1 MYIIIYVIY
10 HIIFILHNYTLYI
23 NIIYY
28 ALLIYNYIICYIL
41 YNIFILYIIFIWYNY
56 VLYIILF
63 WFYSLKYIYIYRER
77 EREEERERLIYYE
90 KLAHMIMEAAIG
102 QLERQDWVWWRAE
115 AVVPGQKLAG
125 LRPMKSMF
133 QFEPEGRKYLMSQL
147 KAAKQEEFPLIW
159 GRVSLQFYSGLQL
172 IAWGPPRLGRAIWFT
187 QSINLN
193 VNLRTSLAVQWL
205 RPCAPNAGGMDL
217 IPCRGTRIPHAA
229 WWGLKKNK

>member
-172 IAWGPPRLGRAIWFT
+172 IAWGPPTLGRTICFI
-187 QSINLN
+187 QPY
-193 VNLRTSLAVQWL
+193 QF
-205 RPCAPNAGGMDL
+205 
-217 IPCRGTRIPHAA
+217 
-229 WWGLKKNK
+229 KF